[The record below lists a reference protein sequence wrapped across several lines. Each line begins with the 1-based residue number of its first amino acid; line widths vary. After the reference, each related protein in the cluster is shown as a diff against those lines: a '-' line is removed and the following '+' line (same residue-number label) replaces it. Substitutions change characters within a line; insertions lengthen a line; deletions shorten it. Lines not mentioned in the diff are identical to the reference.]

1 MIYTISICRSITF
14 TRQLHKMVRLSK
26 NPPANSRWIVWC
38 LFVFEHFVG
47 LAPKG
52 LPLRFWWKK
61 VYVSLYTISTW
72 SKRGLINDLQIVS
85 GATIVTACAWRCL
98 TVSLFTFQFYLFH
111 ILITWQIF
119 IKCHIW
125 ILLRRK
131 LPNMHSNEGC
141 YRIP

>member
-1 MIYTISICRSITF
+1 MIYTVSICRSITF

-98 TVSLFTFQFYLFH
+98 TVSLFTFQFHLFFHYLHHMTDFYQVSYLNTFKTETAQH
-111 ILITWQIF
+111 VFQWR
-119 IKCHIW
+119 
-125 ILLRRK
+125 LL
-131 LPNMHSNEGC
+131 
-141 YRIP
+141 